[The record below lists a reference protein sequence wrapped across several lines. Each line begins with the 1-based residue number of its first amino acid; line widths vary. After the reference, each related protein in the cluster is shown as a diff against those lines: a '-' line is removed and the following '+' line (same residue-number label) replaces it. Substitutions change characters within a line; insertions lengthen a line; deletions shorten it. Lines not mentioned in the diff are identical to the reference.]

1 MSNVQLGHTQV
12 IDPIS
17 FKSIPSGKIYIGE
30 YGTLPNPAN
39 ASTWKQA
46 YFVNSDG
53 TRTAASQPI
62 RTNAAG
68 FAVDGSGNIKTIQV
82 DGGYSLLVQDQYG
95 ATKFSQACSAA
106 NSGAVLEF
114 DAIAGFTGALDGSV
128 CYFKGRDTVGDGGGG
143 HLRFLAGSTATADG
157 VTTYAVTGGRLVR
170 EGWSVFGVRPEWAGA
185 KGDGL
190 AFDTAAVVQALSLGV
205 NVAGTPGAVYRMGAG
220 ITVNVGKQ
228 SFNGNGSTLDFSSLT
243 GTDVA
248 ITFVNDSTLTPNDLR
263 YPSAIKHSL
272 NGFTILGPGK
282 AGGGAAYNDNTI
294 ALKNYTPYS
303 PVKDCL
309 VYGFGE
315 GLALYT
321 ESFIQIYDNVSILQC
336 KIGVHSKFGGNNYG
350 ERIVFNGGQISNN
363 KLAIKNACPTG
374 VLQFI
379 GCSID
384 YNQKTLEGSNSSATE
399 MHGTWI
405 EMNDAGAGNVHFELS
420 GGSTYTQ
427 IGGRIQQNGTLGAL
441 AQAGLFNTSA
451 DSTAT
456 LSDVFMFNTK
466 NTADVLDIGSGSV
479 EIVRTKS
486 YPVAY
491 IPSNIS
497 PNGSNGKLVDGSF
510 EFASVVD
517 MWAITDDTVAIT
529 SRLTGSN
536 IKLAQSAD
544 TAKVGSKSLKVTKVA
559 GGAPGA
565 FAVIVPSNGSSRN
578 AYSSWYKKPAGVD
591 TAGVI
596 FVTTAY
602 ARYDGLNQHGVPVL
616 SNLTGI
622 DTMAIGGTTSL
633 IDWTYISSSMA
644 REIPSWANCF
654 IVLFNCH
661 QFQGVFYLD
670 GFNISSM

>member
-1 MSNVQLGHTQV
+1 M
-12 IDPIS
+12 
-17 FKSIPSGKIYIGE
+17 
-30 YGTLPNPAN
+30 
-39 ASTWKQA
+39 
-46 YFVNSDG
+46 
-53 TRTAASQPI
+53 
-62 RTNAAG
+62 
-68 FAVDGSGNIKTIQV
+68 
-82 DGGYSLLVQDQYG
+82 
-95 ATKFSQACSAA
+95 
-106 NSGAVLEF
+106 LEF
-114 DAIAGFTGALDGSV
+114 DTIAGFTGALDGSV

-143 HLRFLAGSTATADG
+143 QLRFLKGSTATADG
-157 VTTYAVTGGRLVR
+157 VTIYAVTGGRLVR

-185 KGDGL
+185 KGDGI
-190 AFDTAAVVQALSLGV
+190 AVDTVPITQALAVGV
-205 NVAGTPGAVYRMGAG
+205 NVHGAPGAVYKLDAG
-220 ITVNVGKQ
+220 FTLNVGKQ
-228 SFNGNGSTLDFSSLT
+228 SFNGNGGTLDFSALT

-248 ITFVNDSTLTPNDLR
+248 VTFVNDSAVTHNDLR

-272 NGFTILGPGK
+272 NSFTILGPGK
-282 AGGGAAYNDNTI
+282 AGGGAAYNDNTV
-294 ALKNYTPYS
+294 ALKNHTPYS

-315 GLALYT
+315 GLELYT
-321 ESFIQIYDNVSILQC
+321 ESFIQLYDNVSILQC
-336 KIGVHSKFGGNNYG
+336 KIGVHSKFGGSNYG
-350 ERIVFNGGQISNN
+350 ERIVFSGGQISNN
-363 KLAIKNACPTG
+363 KLAIKNACQTG
-374 VLQFI
+374 VLQFTD
-379 GCSID
+379 CSID
-384 YNQKTLEGSNSSATE
+384 YNLKTLEGSNSSVTE

-427 IGGRIQQNGTLGAL
+427 IGGRIQQNGTPGAL

-456 LSDVFMFNTK
+456 LTDVFMFNTQ
-466 NTADVLDIGSGSV
+466 NTADVLDAGSGSV

-497 PNGSNGKLVDGSF
+497 PNGKNGKLADGSF
-510 EFASVVD
+510 EFANVVD
-517 MWAITDDTVAIT
+517 MWTITDDTAAIT

-536 IKLAQSAD
+536 IQLALSSD
-544 TAKVGSKSLKVTKVA
+544 TAKLGSKSLKVTKVA

-565 FAVIVPSNGSSRN
+565 FAVIVPASGSSRN
-578 AYSSWYKKPAGVD
+578 AYSGWYRKPAGVD
-591 TAGVI
+591 TGGAI

-602 ARYDGLNQHGVPVL
+602 ARYDGVNQYGVPVV

-622 DTMAIGGTTSL
+622 DTISIGGTASL
-633 IDWTYISSSMA
+633 IDWTYISSSMT